1 MVKTSPSLDQAG
13 RTSDMEVLFL
23 SLGQLGHDLRAV
35 DWAATPLGPP
45 SDWPQSLKSTLQLML
60 TSRFSMWM
68 AWGPQLTF
76 FANEAYCR
84 ATLAKKYPWALGKP
98 AQEVW
103 SEIWPE
109 IGPRIDGVLSTGV
122 ASWDESLPLILER
135 SGFPE
140 ETYHTFSYSPL
151 ANEGGE
157 IVGMLC
163 IVSEETSRVV
173 NERRMRIL
181 RDLGSALA
189 ETRTEEDVY
198 ATLSAQLASDLKKI
212 PFSLVYRIDDD
223 GSVASLV
230 SAAGVSPGDS
240 VAPKSLRLDSS
251 TRSWPLGRALS
262 GDMVLVEDLAER
274 FGAVPKGDWDAPAAS
289 AVLLPLMN
297 QAGGRPYGVL
307 VAALNRY
314 RPFNQEY
321 RWFLRLITNEVAASI
336 ATARALESQR
346 VRAEALAELDRAKT
360 IFFTNVSHEL
370 RTPLTL
376 LLGPA
381 SDALGDLESPLP
393 PEQRERVELIYQNG
407 ERLLRLVNGVLDF
420 SRLESGKATARLERV
435 DLGPYTAQL
444 ASMFRAA
451 IERAGLRLQ
460 VDCEDLDVDTFI
472 DREMW
477 AKIISNL
484 LSNALK
490 FTFEGS
496 ISVSLRQQRA
506 EGTPARVEL
515 QVSDTGIGIK
525 EADQAHLFERFR
537 RVEGAKSRSFE
548 GSGIG
553 LALVAELVNLHGG
566 RIQAR
571 SEPGQGSTFIVEL
584 PAGDRQDDGYSLV
597 SDREADL
604 PLVEELTSGFVD
616 EAMRWLDNQDTSS
629 VDAQAEPEIVGSSS
643 LERPRILVAEDN
655 GDMRRYLASLLGN
668 SYQLD
673 MAPDGAIALSMARSA
688 PPDLVL
694 SDVMMPN
701 LDGFGLL
708 SALRSDPSTTRIPV
722 IMLSARAGESAAV
735 VGLDAGA
742 DDYLVKPFSAPEL
755 LARVRSALELER
767 TRREAASLES
777 RIAAELQASLMPVV
791 ESQSETL
798 VISSHYQA
806 GVHGTQVG
814 GDWYDVI
821 ELGAGQTA
829 LVIGDVMGRG
839 VRAAAL
845 MGRVREALRA
855 YASTGLSPADVLEHL
870 DTTVR
875 GFDGSQIVTC
885 FYAVY
890 DEFAKTFSFSNAG
903 HLPVLCSTPHHGVSR
918 LGDALGPPLGVAPA
932 RRFEAR
938 TVLEPGSTLVFY
950 TDGLVEQRGCDLDAR
965 IDEAAAYLEARRPPV
980 EAISSALVE
989 HLCPDG
995 SDDDIAVL
1003 VAHIPL
1009 QSPLW
1014 ERFTATLPFDQT
1026 AAAKAREAVAETL
1039 GTWSVAA
1046 PVAGNVVLLASELV
1060 TNAVRHGR
1068 PPIILRLS
1076 RTTSE
1081 LLLEV
1086 IDAAGHVPRVL
1097 RPGPADDHGRGLH
1110 LVSTLAQK
1118 WGTRMTEQGKA
1129 VWCTLPFAAAPTRSD
1144 TE

>member
-1 MVKTSPSLDQAG
+1 MVKTGQTALDQGG
-13 RTSDMEVLFL
+13 RTSDIDALFL
-23 SLGQLGHDLRAV
+23 SLGQLGRDLRAV

-45 SDWPQSLKSTLQLML
+45 RQWPQSLKSTLQLML

-98 AQEVW
+98 AQDVW

-109 IGPRIDGVLSTGV
+109 IGPRIDGVLSTGI

-151 ANEGGE
+151 ADEAGD

-163 IVSEETSRVV
+163 IVSEETSRVI

-189 ETRTEEDVY
+189 GTRTEEDVY
-198 ATLSAQLASDLKKI
+198 ATLSTQLGSDLRKI
-212 PFSLVYRIDDD
+212 PFSVVYRIDDD
-223 GSVASLV
+223 GSAASLV
-230 SAAGVSPGDS
+230 SAAGVAPGDS
-240 VAPKSLRLDSS
+240 IAPESIKLGGSS
-251 TRSWPLGRALS
+251 RSWPLVRAMT

-274 FGAVPKGDWDAPAAS
+274 FVAVPKGDWDEPAAS

-297 QAGGRPYGVL
+297 QAGERPYGVL

-336 ATARALESQR
+336 ATARAYESQR

-360 IFFTNVSHEL
+360 TFFTNVSHEL

-381 SDALGDLESPLP
+381 SDALGDLDSPLP
-393 PEQRERVELIYQNG
+393 PAQRERVELIYQNG
-407 ERLLRLVNGVLDF
+407 GRLLKLVNSVLDF
-420 SRLESGKATARLERV
+420 SRLESGKETARLERV
-435 DLGPYTAQL
+435 DLGLYTAQL

-451 IERAGLRLQ
+451 VERAGLRLEI
-460 VDCEDLDVDTFI
+460 DCETLDADTFV

-477 AKIISNL
+477 AKIVSNL

-496 ISVSLRQQRA
+496 IVVSLRQHRA
-506 EGTPARVEL
+506 EGAPARVEL
-515 QVSDTGIGIK
+515 QVSDTGTGIRQ
-525 EADQAHLFERFR
+525 ADQALLFERFQ
-537 RVEGAKSRSFE
+537 RVEGASSRSFE

-566 RIQAR
+566 HIEAR
-571 SEPGQGSTFIVEL
+571 SEPGQGSTFVVDL
-584 PAGDRQDDGYSLV
+584 PAGEPQDKGSFQV
-597 SDREADL
+597 SDRQAD
-604 PLVEELTSGFVD
+604 PPPVEELTSGFVD
-616 EAMRWLDNQDTSS
+616 EAMRWLDNEGKSGLDGQGERQ
-629 VDAQAEPEIVGSSS
+629 VVGSES
-643 LERPRILVAEDN
+643 LDRRRILIVEDN
-655 GDMRRYLASLLGN
+655 ADMRRYLASLLAS

-673 MAPDGAIALSMARSA
+673 MAPDGAVALSMVRSA

-694 SDVMMPN
+694 TDVMMPN

-708 SALRSDPSTTRIPV
+708 AALRADPATARVPV
-722 IMLSARAGESAAV
+722 IMLSAQAGESAAV

-755 LARVRSALELER
+755 LARVRSTLELER
-767 TRREAASLES
+767 TRREVAALEG
-777 RIAAELQASLMPVV
+777 RIAAELQASLIPVV
-791 ESQSETL
+791 ESRSETL
-798 VISSHYQA
+798 VISSYYQA

-821 ELGAGQTA
+821 ELGAGQTG

-839 VRAAAL
+839 VRAAAI

-870 DTTVR
+870 DTTVS

-903 HLPVLCSTPHHGVSR
+903 HLPVLCSTPKNGVAR

-938 TVLEPGSTLVFY
+938 TVLEPGSTVVLY
-950 TDGLVEQRGCDLDAR
+950 TDGLVEQRGSDLDAR
-965 IDEAAAYLEARRPPV
+965 IDEAAAFLEARRPPV
-980 EAISSALVE
+980 EAISSALVD

-1003 VAHIPL
+1003 VAHIPVH
-1009 QSPLW
+1009 SPRW
-1014 ERFTATLPFDQT
+1014 ERFTATLPFDET
-1026 AAAKAREAVAETL
+1026 AAARAREAVAETL
-1039 GTWSVAA
+1039 ATWSVDNR
-1046 PVAGNVVLLASELV
+1046 VATNVVLIASELV
-1060 TNAVRHGR
+1060 TNAVQHGR
-1068 PPIILRLS
+1068 PPVTLRLS

-1086 IDAAGHVPRVL
+1086 IDTAGHVPRVL

-1110 LVSTLAQK
+1110 LVSTLAEK

-1129 VWCTLPFAAAPTRSD
+1129 VWCTVPFPAAELAD
-1144 TE
+1144 